1 MRFWF
6 LLVLLRILAGGTGA
20 PGGTVAVG
28 DGQHVLAVCGGGG
41 AVHSAVMDHPVV
53 RAIVF
58 DAGQAGL
65 GAVLFDSGRVWG
77 EGDCATATRLLAAV
91 EYAVKPH
98 AVWRS

>member
-1 MRFWF
+1 M
-6 LLVLLRILAGGTGA
+6 A
-20 PGGTVAVG
+20 
-28 DGQHVLAVCGGGG
+28 
-41 AVHSAVMDHPVV
+41 HPVV

-98 AVWRS
+98 VVWRS